1 MNLGGIKVSSAEIE
15 RVVRSVPGV
24 VDAAA
29 IAVAPTDGPSRLVIY
44 AVCDASSRPS
54 ESDLA
59 AAMQGAIRR
68 DLNPL
73 FKIHDVVIVDA
84 LPRTASNKVMRR
96 VLRDR
101 YTASL

>member
-1 MNLGGIKVSSAEIE
+1 MNDNAIATSGGTSRVALGGLAQ
-15 RVVRSVPGV
+15 
-24 VDAAA
+24 
-29 IAVAPTDGPSRLVIY
+29 RLVQ
-44 AVCDASSRPS
+44 DGLL
-54 ESDLA
+54 EE
-59 AAMQGAIRR
+59 AAMQDAIRR

-73 FKIHDVVIVDA
+73 FKIHAVVVVDA